1 MKSIV
6 NKARKP
12 LKIPLSRGRVLHLGP
27 GKTGQ
32 IATKDAEREVF
43 LKLVE
48 AGDIEI
54 VGEGSGP
61 TTPRGELALGQTDA
75 RGHHASTGVGH
86 RGDR

>member
-12 LKIPLSRGRVLHLGP
+12 LRIALSRGRVLHLEP
-27 GKTGQ
+27 GKAGQ
-32 IATKDAEREVF
+32 IATKDAERDAF
-43 LKLVE
+43 SKLVD
-48 AGDIEI
+48 AGEVEI

-61 TTPRGELALGQTDA
+61 TTPRGEVALSHADA
-75 RGHHASTGVGH
+75 RGHHVSTAVGH